1 LAFIIVEHIPF
12 FSPIPVCAFWM
23 IFGGTKYPEEGGLS
37 KSDNVTVPGFEK
49 FNDAM
54 FSMWRMTLVD
64 EYSYEVS
71 TFTIRSA

>member
-1 LAFIIVEHIPF
+1 
-12 FSPIPVCAFWM
+12 M